1 MRKEQKGI
9 IFKEWMQ
16 EFKPL
21 LFKITR
27 VYGAETNEEEDLF
40 QEIVIQ
46 VWKSIDNFKR
56 QCSPHT
62 WIYRVSLNTAIKWS
76 ARSKKPKTE
85 LLVSGKPLIASKAEI
100 DPKLEWLYHEISLL
114 DSIDRSLTM
123 LMLDGFSYKEMAEI
137 LGITASNVGV
147 KINRIKKRLQERA
160 KLMEHEY

>member
-1 MRKEQKGI
+1 MRKEEKGI
-9 IFKEWMQ
+9 IFNEWME

-27 VYGAETNEEEDLF
+27 VYGAETNEEDDLF

-46 VWKSIDNFKR
+46 IWKSISNFKK

-62 WIYRVSLNTAIKWS
+62 WVYRVSLNTAIKWS
-76 ARSKKPKTE
+76 SRSKKPKTE
-85 LLVSGKPLIASKAEI
+85 ALEASRFLIERKTEI
-100 DPKLEWLYHEISLL
+100 EPKLEWLYHEISLL
-114 DSIDRSLTM
+114 DFIDRSLTM
-123 LMLDGFSYKEMAEI
+123 LMLDGFTYKEMSEI
-137 LGITASNVGV
+137 LGITSSNVGV